1 MLLDVRDLV
10 VHYGGAIVLKGISFS
25 MEEGG
30 IVTLIG
36 ANGAGK
42 TTCLRAISGVK
53 PISSGEICFN
63 GQRIDGSTP
72 RDIAQQGIAH
82 VQEGKRLF
90 PRMTVL
96 ENLEMGA
103 FIRKDRGGIEKDL
116 QRVYSHFPILQERKR
131 QKAGSLSG
139 GEQQML
145 AFARGLMMRP
155 KLLLVDEPTMGL
167 APILIQELA
176 KAMLEINQEG
186 ESILLVEQNAAIAL
200 KLARKGYVFETGK
213 LVISGDTK
221 DLLDNE
227 YVKKS
232 LFRAIDD

>member
-1 MLLDVRDLV
+1 MLLDVRNVV
-10 VHYGGAIVLKGISFS
+10 VHYGGAIVLKGISFN

-30 IVTLIG
+30 VVTLIG

-53 PISSGEICFN
+53 TISSGEIRFN
-63 GQRIDGSTP
+63 DQRIDGNTP

-103 FIRKDRGGIEKDL
+103 FIRRDKDGIEKDI
-116 QRVYSHFPILQERKR
+116 QRIYSHFPRLQERKK

-145 AFARGLMMRP
+145 AVARGLMMRP

-167 APILIQELA
+167 APILIRELA
-176 KAMLEINQEG
+176 KTLLEINQEG
-186 ESILLVEQNAAIAL
+186 NSILLVEQNAAVAL

-213 LVISGDTK
+213 LIISGDTK

-227 YVKKS
+227 YVKKAY
-232 LFRAIDD
+232 LGR

>member
-1 MLLDVRDLV
+1 MLLEIRDLV
-10 VHYGGAIVLKGISFS
+10 VHYGGALALKGISLE
-25 MEEGG
+25 MEYGT
-30 IVTLIG
+30 ILTLIG

-53 PISSGEICFN
+53 PITSGEILFK
-63 GQRIDGSTP
+63 GERIDGSSS
-72 RDIAQQGIAH
+72 RDIALQGIAH

-103 FIRKDRGGIEKDL
+103 FIRKNKDEIEKDME
-116 QRVYSHFPILQERKR
+116 RVYGHFPRLRERRR

-145 AFARGLMMRP
+145 AFARGLMMKP

-167 APILIQELA
+167 APLLVQELG
-176 KAMLEINQEG
+176 KTMVEINREG
-186 ESILLVEQNAAIAL
+186 EAILLVEQNAAIAL
-200 KLARKGYVFETGK
+200 KLAHRGYVFETGK
-213 LVISGDTK
+213 LILSGETK
-221 DLLDNE
+221 DLLSND
-227 YVKKS
+227 YVK
-232 LFRAIDD
+232 RAYLGR